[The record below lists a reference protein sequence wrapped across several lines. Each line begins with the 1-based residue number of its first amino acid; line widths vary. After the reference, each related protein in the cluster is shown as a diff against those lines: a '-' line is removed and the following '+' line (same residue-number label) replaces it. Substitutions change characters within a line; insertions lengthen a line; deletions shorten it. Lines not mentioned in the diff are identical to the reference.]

1 MDSFYVL
8 IAVNGRVDSQS
19 IRAFLSE
26 SQIFELMD
34 RYRNISV
41 FRYLT
46 HQIAVLPPDADRLMW
61 LDVPSKTF
69 EDADTILSSYAGPL
83 AKRNLV

>member
-41 FRYLT
+41 FRCLT
-46 HQIAVLPPDADRLMW
+46 NQIAILPPDADRLMW

-69 EDADTILSSYAGPL
+69 KDADAILWSYITPFT
-83 AKRNLV
+83 KKVLV